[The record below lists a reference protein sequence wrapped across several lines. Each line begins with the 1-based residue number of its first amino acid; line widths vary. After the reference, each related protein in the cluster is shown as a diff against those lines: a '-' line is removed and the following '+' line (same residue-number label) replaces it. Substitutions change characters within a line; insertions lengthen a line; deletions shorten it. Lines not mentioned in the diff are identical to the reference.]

1 MSATSW
7 HWSRKSGGLLLVLTL
22 PTDRWS
28 GRQRSDRRI
37 GLKQMEPEVPDE
49 SAESQ
54 PKRGIRPDLT
64 NFLALDGPGSFPRP
78 ARCRDL
84 VFRLVHKLF
93 PNKSNDL
100 SPRNFTNNGIFPCGE
115 SLDLRLSHYRQASP
129 DDDGCKALRAGAK
142 RIGTSV
148 PGREAKVQ
156 GLGKRRRIFGFI
168 FDGIGTLVVAW

>member
-64 NFLALDGPGSFPRP
+64 NFLALDG
-78 ARCRDL
+78 
-84 VFRLVHKLF
+84 
-93 PNKSNDL
+93 
-100 SPRNFTNNGIFPCGE
+100 
-115 SLDLRLSHYRQASP
+115 
-129 DDDGCKALRAGAK
+129 
-142 RIGTSV
+142 
-148 PGREAKVQ
+148 
-156 GLGKRRRIFGFI
+156 
-168 FDGIGTLVVAW
+168 